1 VTKNVQTLE
10 DVPLCVRNGNPQA
23 GRGAP
28 RPYPI
33 HRSLLPRGQA
43 GVELSE
49 ESVVKTAVII
59 SQSNCRPFLAYA
71 GCLLEGMSD
80 LQDAEIVSVAAYDL
94 DADRQ
99 SFRSKACRN

>member
-59 SQSNCRPFLAYA
+59 SQSNYRPFLTDA

-80 LQDAEIVSVAAYDL
+80 L
-94 DADRQ
+94 
-99 SFRSKACRN
+99 